1 MFEYSELWQVLNLDL
16 DFAIPI
22 QILNTESLGT
32 TSHSMR
38 PADERNISV
47 TETNYA
53 NHNGETQNRE
63 Q

>member
-1 MFEYSELWQVLNLDL
+1 MFEYSELWQVLHLDL

-22 QILNTESLGT
+22 QILNTESLET

-38 PADERNISV
+38 QADKRNITV

-53 NHNGETQNRE
+53 NHNGETQNGE